1 MALTTEQKS
10 FIESVASAVKAAMGT
25 YNIKVAS
32 PVIAQAIIESGWGK
46 SQLAAKYH
54 NYFGLKCGSSW
65 KGKSVNM
72 STKEEYTAGTLT
84 TIKDNFRVFDSLE
97 DGIKGYFDFINTS
110 RYSNLKG
117 VTDPETYVK
126 NIKADGYATS
136 STYVTTIMNCIK
148 SYNLTQYDG
157 ASVADAKKS
166 VSEVAQEVLAGKW
179 GNGAERK
186 DAITKAGYD
195 YAAVQAEVNKLSG
208 KTTTS
213 AFVPYDVKV
222 TISDLRIRKGPGTNY
237 AKNGYIAPGV
247 YTISQESAGKGA
259 TKWGKLK
266 SGKGWISLDYV
277 NKV

>member
-1 MALTTEQKS
+1 
-10 FIESVASAVKAAMGT
+10 
-25 YNIKVAS
+25 
-32 PVIAQAIIESGWGK
+32 
-46 SQLAAKYH
+46 
-54 NYFGLKCGSSW
+54 
-65 KGKSVNM
+65 
-72 STKEEYTAGTLT
+72 
-84 TIKDNFRVFDSLE
+84 VFDSLE